1 MMMNERPPN
10 TNGEK
15 QKRKRDFSK
24 VIDMANKALNSTIN
38 SDQGYAHQNL
48 NQTTEVQRTIDVQSK
63 MDQFTNQPLKEQMG
77 QFNTIQPSGEKPGD
91 KSKFLKQVPKK

>member
-1 MMMNERPPN
+1 MLNDRPPN

-38 SDQGYAHQNL
+38 SDQGYAH
-48 NQTTEVQRTIDVQSK
+48 
-63 MDQFTNQPLKEQMG
+63 
-77 QFNTIQPSGEKPGD
+77 
-91 KSKFLKQVPKK
+91 